1 MSAASIQFI
10 MKTQSS
16 SPKEPDDTVDWAAEL
31 CQESAIHGMPYVS
44 RRDLHWTERLFWVSI
59 VLLSAYY
66 AISSCLSQWNRFRDN
81 PIVFQYEY
89 LFGLRKLPAVGVT
102 LCTTYE
108 DQEHVNQVIN
118 ETWGLGP
125 SNEKTAYY
133 EKFLF
138 VLNRLQYNK
147 LDTLTPYENDSTL
160 DNLNYVGMLMKL
172 QEKVLMKDDELIVAP
187 VITEVGLCQTTSQL
201 NRYGNPYGKIENM
214 TVVNVIECEFNS
226 NCRLQGKPFNG
237 LNTTL
242 KLYFHDVNEFMLPH
256 DLKTLHHNAKTD
268 ISFTFEFLVNSIS
281 AENDVRNLPLAYR
294 KCRYKDEDNLEY
306 YSPYYQSLCR
316 LECRVKW
323 ALSLCNCKP
332 FFYVAAVEA
341 PVCNIRG
348 MLCLHRSNWLEKPCE
363 CLPPCIENT
372 YAIFSV
378 QEQKAGNF
386 EAAKT
391 FERTLIFKMD
401 LPKMGMKRR
410 VVFSTDQLIMSFGGA
425 IGLFLGASFMTIYG
439 LVYLFLCFFVH
450 KCKQVIQK
458 RFLKKNLSSANI
470 NAFK

>member
-1 MSAASIQFI
+1 

-16 SPKEPDDTVDWAAEL
+16 RPKEQDATVDWAAEL

-44 RRDLHWTERLFWVSI
+44 RRDLHWTERLFWVAI
-59 VLLSAYY
+59 ILASAYY

-81 PIVFQYEY
+81 PIVYQYEY
-89 LFGLRKLPAVGVT
+89 LFGLRKFSLLGIT
-102 LCTTYE
+102 LCTSYE

-125 SNEKTAYY
+125 SNEKTPYY

-160 DNLNYVGMLMKL
+160 NNLNYVGMLMKL
-172 QEKVLMKDDELIVAP
+172 QEKALTKDAELGLAP
-187 VITEVGLCQTTSQL
+187 VITEDGLCQTNSQL

-214 TVVNVIECEFNS
+214 NVKALIECGVFTD
-226 NCRLQGKPFNG
+226 CFMTGKPFNSINTH
-237 LNTTL
+237 LNVYL
-242 KLYFHDVNEFMLPH
+242 HDVNEFMLPD
-256 DLKTLHHNAKTD
+256 DLKTIFYDAK
-268 ISFTFEFLVNSIS
+268 ILSSFTFELLVNPILSG
-281 AENDVRNLPLAYR
+281 NDVRNLPLAYR
-294 KCRYKDEDNLEY
+294 KCRYKDENNLEY

-316 LECRVKW
+316 LECRIKW

-372 YAIFSV
+372 YAIISV
-378 QEQKAGNF
+378 QEQKGGDDNYTG
-386 EAAKT
+386 ES
-391 FERTLIFKMD
+391 FERTLIVKMF

-410 VVFSTDQLIMSFGGA
+410 VVFSTDQLIMSFGGG

-439 LVYLFLCFFVH
+439 LVYLFFTFLFH
-450 KCKQVIQK
+450 KCKNCIY
-458 RFLKKNLSSANI
+458 KNKS
-470 NAFK
+470 